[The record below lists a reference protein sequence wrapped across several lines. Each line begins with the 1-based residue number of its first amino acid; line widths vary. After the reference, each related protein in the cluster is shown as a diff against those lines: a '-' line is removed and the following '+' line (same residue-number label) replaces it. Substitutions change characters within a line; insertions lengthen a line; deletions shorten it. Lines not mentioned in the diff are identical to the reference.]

1 MPRNPEKNVY
11 VTIAFART
19 SPTLKYLQREA
30 KDMSISVADLIK
42 VLLAD
47 RTAALKGQDKQL
59 WLPRKEMTTQSL
71 PSLPHE
77 KTEIVPQTVTTDAPR
92 RAASA
97 ASAANYWD
105 D

>member
-19 SPTLKYLQREA
+19 SPTLEHLHREA
-30 KDMSISVADLIK
+30 TDMGISVADLIK

-47 RTAALKGQDKQL
+47 RTATLKGQNKQR
-59 WLPRKEMTTQSL
+59 WLPREETTVQPPPAL
-71 PSLPHE
+71 PDERAELS
-77 KTEIVPQTVTTDAPR
+77 PQTVADDASR

-97 ASAANYWD
+97 ASAASYWD

>member
-1 MPRNPEKNVY
+1 MPRNPAKNVY

-19 SPTLKYLQREA
+19 SPTLEYLQREA
-30 KDMSISVADLIK
+30 ADTGISVADLIK

-47 RTAALKGQDKQL
+47 HTTALEGRDKQR
-59 WLPRKEMTTQSL
+59 WLPRGETTGQPPSAL
-71 PSLPHE
+71 PDE
-77 KTEIVPQTVTTDAPR
+77 RAKVPSQMVADDASR

-97 ASAANYWD
+97 ASAASYWD

>member
-19 SPTLKYLQREA
+19 SPTLEHLQQEA
-30 KDMSISVADLIK
+30 TGMGISVADLIK
-42 VLLAD
+42 VFLAD
-47 RTAALKGQDKQL
+47 RTAALKGQDKQR
-59 WLPRKEMTTQSL
+59 WLPREETTAQPSPAL
-71 PSLPHE
+71 PDKRAALF
-77 KTEIVPQTVTTDAPR
+77 PQTVAGDASR

-97 ASAANYWD
+97 ASAASYWD

>member
-1 MPRNPEKNVY
+1 MPRNPAKNVY

-19 SPTLKYLQREA
+19 SPTLEHLQREA
-30 KDMSISVADLIK
+30 VDMDISVADLIK

-47 RTAALKGQDKQL
+47 RTATSEGRGKQR
-59 WLPRKEMTTQSL
+59 WLPREEMMVQPPSAL
-71 PSLPHE
+71 PDERAKVSS
-77 KTEIVPQTVTTDAPR
+77 QTVTDDASR

>member
-11 VTIAFART
+11 ITIAFART
-19 SPTLKYLQREA
+19 SSTLQHLQREA
-30 KDMSISVADLIK
+30 TGMGISVADLIK

-47 RTAALKGQDKQL
+47 RTTALDGQEKQRWFPREEAVAQL
-59 WLPRKEMTTQSL
+59 SPLPLER
-71 PSLPHE
+71 
-77 KTEIVPQTVTTDAPR
+77 TELSKDDASR